1 MQKII
6 TKINKFT
13 NHTPGPHPG
22 REFDRIQQ
30 FEWHGRKKAKHFEL
44 QKSTGKRRK
53 TKKNVSFS

>member
-13 NHTPGPHPG
+13 NHTPGPHPD

-30 FEWHGRKKAKHFEL
+30 FEWHGRKKAKQGSHGPQADINQAKFGRTL
-44 QKSTGKRRK
+44 
-53 TKKNVSFS
+53 

>member
-30 FEWHGRKKAKHFEL
+30 FEWHGRKRQNILNYKKVPEKEEK
-44 QKSTGKRRK
+44 QKKC
-53 TKKNVSFS
+53 